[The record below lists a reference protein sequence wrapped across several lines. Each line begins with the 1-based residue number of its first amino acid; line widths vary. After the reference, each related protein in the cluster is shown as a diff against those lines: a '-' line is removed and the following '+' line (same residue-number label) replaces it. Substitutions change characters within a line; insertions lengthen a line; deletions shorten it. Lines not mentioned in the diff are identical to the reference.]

1 MRVHPITRLTALAMA
16 RAATLAALLALA
28 ACGGGAPETTATPR
42 TPDDKLF
49 GYAFHQIDSL
59 YIREVPGQTLI
70 TAAAAHLNALDPA
83 FAAAPG
89 PGVGSQATLVIA
101 YQGKT
106 VGSYVIPDTNDPA
119 EMTPFL
125 DRILALARSVSP
137 RIAADSDETVDHAV
151 FNGITGALDRFSR
164 YSPPKLARELR
175 DERNGFGGIGLT
187 LDSSNDEFRITAL
200 EPRGPAERAGIRAG
214 DRVAAIDGTPT
225 AKHSR
230 AWVVQHLRGAVG
242 SPVAVAVARG
252 PSEQTHEYHLQ
263 RERVIRPSVTVSRE
277 GGIAIF
283 RIATFNR
290 STTELIADALRAGG
304 DHITGVILDVR
315 GNPGGLLE
323 QAVSLAELFVQSG
336 PIIATV
342 GRHPASHQYFA
353 ASGHA
358 IAPRVPIVV
367 LVNGG
372 SASASEI
379 LAVALQDL
387 GRAVVVGS
395 ASYGK
400 GTVQTVMRLPNDGEL
415 TLTWARLVAPSGY
428 LLQDHGVV
436 PTICT
441 SGLTGDA
448 GALNALLQRAKQ
460 PAGTPERARLD
471 EAGWVALRRACPV
484 DHESP
489 PVDVAVAE
497 RLLADPALYAS
508 ALRALPAATE
518 LVRKAPGTPSGLALT
533 GSDRALNSGPR

>member
-1 MRVHPITRLTALAMA
+1 MRRRRA
-16 RAATLAALLALA
+16 R
-28 ACGGGAPETTATPR
+28 GDRPRERPE
-42 TPDDKLF
+42 DKLF
-49 GYAFHQIDSL
+49 DYTFHQINSL
-59 YIREVPGQTLI
+59 YIRAISGQALV
-70 TAAAAHLNALDPA
+70 TAAVAHLNAVDPA

-106 VGSYVIPDTNDPA
+106 VGSYVVPDTSDPA
-119 EMTPFL
+119 EMTAFL
-125 DRILALARSVSP
+125 DRVLTLARSVSP
-137 RIAADSDETVDHAV
+137 LIAAASEDTVDHAV

-164 YSPPKLARELR
+164 YSPPDLARDLR
-175 DERNGFGGIGLT
+175 DERNGFGGIGIT

-214 DRVAAIDGTPT
+214 DRIAAIDGTAT
-225 AKHSR
+225 VKHSR
-230 AWVVQHLRGAVG
+230 AWVVQHLRGAIG
-242 SPVAVAVARG
+242 SPISVAVLRG
-252 PSEQTHEYHLQ
+252 PGEQTHDFHLQ
-263 RERVIRPSVTVSRE
+263 RERVIRPSVTIARE

-283 RIATFNR
+283 RIAIFNQ
-290 STTELIADALRAGG
+290 STTEQIAAALRAGG
-304 DHITGVILDVR
+304 ITGVILDVR

-323 QAVSLAELFVQSG
+323 QAVTLAELFVQDG

-379 LAVALQDL
+379 LAAALQDV
-387 GRAVVVGS
+387 GRAVVVGGS
-395 ASYGK
+395 SYGK

-415 TLTWARLVAPSGY
+415 TLTWARLIAPSGY

-441 SGLTGDA
+441 GDLAENA
-448 GALNALLQRAKQ
+448 GALDTALQRARQ
-460 PAGTPERARLD
+460 PPPSPPRAQLD
-471 EAGWVALRRACPV
+471 EAGWRALRHACPV

-489 PVDVAVAE
+489 PVDVTVAE
-497 RLLADPALYAS
+497 RMLGDPALYAS

-518 LVRKAPGTPSGLALT
+518 VVHKSPSTPSGLALT
-533 GSDRALNSGPR
+533 GSDRALNSELR

>member
-1 MRVHPITRLTALAMA
+1 MPIHPITRPMTHLVRAAMLAGLVALAS
-16 RAATLAALLALA
+16 
-28 ACGGGAPETTATPR
+28 CGGGVPPVATTANAPE
-42 TPDDKLF
+42 DKLF
-49 GYAFHQIDSL
+49 DYTFSQINSL
-59 YIREVPGQTLI
+59 YIRQVPGQTLI
-70 TAAAAHLNALDPA
+70 IAAVAHLNALDPA

-106 VGSYVIPDTNDPA
+106 VGSYVVPDTNDPA
-119 EMTPFL
+119 EMTAFL
-125 DRILALARSVSP
+125 ERVLMLARSVSP
-137 RIAADSDETVDHAV
+137 RIGAAPAETVDHAV
-151 FNGITGALDRFSR
+151 FNGITAALDRFSR
-164 YSPPKLARELR
+164 YSPPELARDLR
-175 DERNGFGGIGLT
+175 DQRNGFGGIGIT
-187 LDSSNDEFRITAL
+187 LDSSNDEFRITQL
-200 EPRGPAERAGIRAG
+200 EPRGPADRAGIRAG
-214 DRVAAIDGTPT
+214 DRVAAIDGTAT

-230 AWVVQHLRGAVG
+230 AWVVQHLRGAIG
-242 SPVAVAVARG
+242 SPISVAVLRG
-252 PSEQTHEYHLQ
+252 PSEQNHEFHLQ
-263 RERVIRPSVTVSRE
+263 RERVIRPSVTISQD

-283 RIATFNR
+283 RISIFNQ
-290 STTELIADALRAGG
+290 STTEQIAGALRAGG
-304 DHITGVILDVR
+304 DRITGVVLDVR

-323 QAVSLAELFVQSG
+323 QAVSLAELFVQDG

-342 GRHPASHQYFA
+342 GRNPASHQYFA

-379 LAVALQDL
+379 LAAALQDT

-395 ASYGK
+395 SSYGK

-415 TLTWARLVAPSGY
+415 TLTWARLVTPAGY

-436 PTICT
+436 PTVC
-441 SGLTGDA
+441 TGDLAGNA
-448 GALNALLQRAKQ
+448 GALDAALQRARQ
-460 PAGTPERARLD
+460 PPATPQRAQLD
-471 EAGWVALRRACPV
+471 ETGWRALRRACPV

-497 RLLADPALYAS
+497 RMLGDPALYAS

-518 LVRKAPGTPSGLALT
+518 LVRKSAGTPSGLALT
-533 GSDRALNSGPR
+533 GSDRALNSDPR

>member
-1 MRVHPITRLTALAMA
+1 MTLMA
-16 RAATLAALLALA
+16 TRAAMLACLLGLA
-28 ACGGGAPETTATPR
+28 ACGGGPPETTTAQTS
-42 TPDDKLF
+42 DDKLF
-49 GYAFHQIDSL
+49 GYTFHQIDSL
-59 YIREVPGQTLI
+59 YIRQVPGQTLI
-70 TAAAAHLNALDPA
+70 AAAVAHLNALDPV

-89 PGVGSQATLVIA
+89 PGVGSQASLVIA

-106 VGSYVIPDTNDPA
+106 VGSYAIPETSDPA
-119 EMTPFL
+119 EMTAFL
-125 DRILALARSVSP
+125 DRVLALARNVSP
-137 RIAADSDETVDHAV
+137 RIAAASEETIDHAV
-151 FNGITGALDRFSR
+151 FNGITSALDRFSR
-164 YSPPKLARELR
+164 YSPPELARDLR
-175 DERNGFGGIGLT
+175 DERNGFGGIGIT

-200 EPRGPAERAGIRAG
+200 EPRGPADRAGIRAG
-214 DRVAAIDGTPT
+214 DRVAAIDGTAT

-230 AWVVQHLRGAVG
+230 AWVVQHLRGGVDT
-242 SPVAVAVARG
+242 PITVAVIRG
-252 PSEQTHEYHLQ
+252 PGDHAREYHLQ
-263 RERVIRPSVTVSRE
+263 RDRVIRPSVTVSRE
-277 GGIAIF
+277 GGVAIF

-290 STTELIADALRAGG
+290 STTELIADALKAGG
-304 DHITGVILDVR
+304 DRVTGVVLDVR

-323 QAVSLAELFVQSG
+323 QAVTLAELFVQSG

-342 GRHPASHQYFA
+342 GRNPASHQYFA

-379 LAVALQDL
+379 LATALQDL

-415 TLTWARLVAPSGY
+415 TLTWARLIAPSGY

-441 SGLTGDA
+441 SDL
-448 GALNALLQRAKQ
+448 GANPNALDTALQRVKQ
-460 PAGTPERARLD
+460 PAASPERARLD
-471 EAGWVALRRACPV
+471 EAGWAGLRRACPV

-508 ALRALPAATE
+508 AMRALPAATD
-518 LVRKAPGTPSGLALT
+518 LVSKSPNTPSGLALT